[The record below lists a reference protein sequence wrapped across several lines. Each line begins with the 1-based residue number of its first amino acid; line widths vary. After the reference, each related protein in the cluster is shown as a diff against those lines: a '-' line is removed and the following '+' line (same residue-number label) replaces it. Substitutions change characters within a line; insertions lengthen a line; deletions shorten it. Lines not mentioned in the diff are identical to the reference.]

1 MLLIVE
7 TILGIFIAVLLAM
20 TLARFIE
27 NRVMNIKS
35 KSFRANQR
43 IVVIKSTQDSTLYS
57 CNYYSSKCFRN

>member
-1 MLLIVE
+1 
-7 TILGIFIAVLLAM
+7 M

-43 IVVIKSTQDSTLYS
+43 IVVIKVLKILLYIFAIVIVL
-57 CNYYSSKCFRN
+57 SS